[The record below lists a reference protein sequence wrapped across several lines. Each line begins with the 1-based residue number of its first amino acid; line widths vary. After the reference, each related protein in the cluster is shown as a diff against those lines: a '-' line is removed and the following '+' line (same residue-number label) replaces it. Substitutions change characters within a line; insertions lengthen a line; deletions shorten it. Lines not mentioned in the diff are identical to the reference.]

1 MTTETTYRHRPTLRH
16 GQFVEFIDGPHKGL
30 CGELRWQSL
39 MTGAVLVGLQNGE
52 VVEGRRSE
60 IYRAGSEKFA

>member
-1 MTTETTYRHRPTLRH
+1 MTTETTYRHRPTLRY
-16 GQFVEFIDGPHKGL
+16 GQLVEFIDGPHRGL

-39 MTGAVLVGLQNGE
+39 MTGVVLVGLQNGD

-60 IYRAGSEKFA
+60 VDRAGSESYA